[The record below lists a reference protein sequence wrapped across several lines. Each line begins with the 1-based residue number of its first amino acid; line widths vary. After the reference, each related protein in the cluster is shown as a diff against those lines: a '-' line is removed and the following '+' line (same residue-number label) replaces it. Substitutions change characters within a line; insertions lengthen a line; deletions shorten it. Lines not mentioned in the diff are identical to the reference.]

1 MRASRVEEMIKIG
14 IYAVLRGYIKMVS
27 GKRSHMN
34 FSGLFPASL
43 NLEQIFP
50 DHCFIRAS
58 FLAL

>member
-1 MRASRVEEMIKIG
+1 MVKIG
-14 IYAVLRGYIKMVS
+14 IDAVLRGYIKMVS